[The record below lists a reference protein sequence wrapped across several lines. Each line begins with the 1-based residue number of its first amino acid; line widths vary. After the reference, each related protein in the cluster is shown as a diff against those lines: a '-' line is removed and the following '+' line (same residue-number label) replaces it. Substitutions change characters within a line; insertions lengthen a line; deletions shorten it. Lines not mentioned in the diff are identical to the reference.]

1 MLPPYISEH
10 WCLYT
15 PEKHLG
21 PLFASHFDCLCTPFC
36 KLKYFPFCQCD
47 AKRSKLLFE
56 CKVMPIYSFHLFRIN
71 PTKNSLENHQCV
83 KNKYLAYEVCMNQI
97 SYMVKV
103 MRSLWTWKCYSNIP
117 DYENEPLLAVKE
129 IIYNMTL
136 LFMVCCYCC
145 LVSLSSEHPGNPS
158 FFIVYVFC
166 FVSKQF
172 CCDLL

>member
-1 MLPPYISEH
+1 MSSE
-10 WCLYT
+10 
-15 PEKHLG
+15 G
-21 PLFASHFDCLCTPFC
+21 TPFC

-129 IIYNMTL
+129 IIYNMKIWMDWLSNL
-136 LFMVCCYCC
+136 LTFREIILKTWKCRKSWVKGCANRYKYMQRTG
-145 LVSLSSEHPGNPS
+145 L
-158 FFIVYVFC
+158 I
-166 FVSKQF
+166 
-172 CCDLL
+172 